1 MTYGVI
7 HITPVWGNTYY
18 SRIHN
23 LVLLQKRVIRIIGNA
38 GYRDHTSS
46 IFHKFKILKLK
57 DLIKLQTCIL
67 MYKANNGSLPSHI
80 QLNFVKNK
88 EVHKYNT
95 RQKNDFF
102 CPQVYTKLRKMSVN
116 RYGIDVWN
124 DLPTYIKDCKSISKF
139 KKGIKLLLLN
149 NY

>member
-1 MTYGVI
+1 MKIAKAIGVMYKIKDKVDNDILIMLYNTLILPYLTYCNDI
-7 HITPVWGNTYY
+7 WGNTYY

-46 IFHKFKILKLK
+46 IFQKFKILKLQ

-80 QLNFVKNK
+80 QLNFVINK

-95 RQKNDFF
+95 RQKKRF
-102 CPQVYTKLRKMSVN
+102 LLSS
-116 RYGIDVWN
+116 GIYE
-124 DLPTYIKDCKSISKF
+124 T
-139 KKGIKLLLLN
+139 
-149 NY
+149 